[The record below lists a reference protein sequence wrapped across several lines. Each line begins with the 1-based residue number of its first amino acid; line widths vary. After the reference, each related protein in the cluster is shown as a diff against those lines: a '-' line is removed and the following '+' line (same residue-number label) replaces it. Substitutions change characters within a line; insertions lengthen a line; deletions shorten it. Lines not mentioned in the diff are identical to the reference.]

1 MKLEKE
7 IKLKK
12 LLLLKLSIIPLF
24 LVIFSLGVHAQ
35 KIDSL
40 NSVVKFEIDG
50 IGWSEVEGEIKGMSG
65 SLVFDKNNLALSFFN
80 VCINTSTIF
89 TDSEKRDTHLKD
101 PDFFDVKKY
110 STICFKSSNVA
121 KVKEGY
127 KVKGELTILNKTKET
142 EFDFRVI
149 IESGQRI
156 LVGKFEINRFDFG
169 LAAESYSS
177 TMMVGKT
184 VKIEIRCVLLD

>member
-50 IGWSEVEGEIKGMSG
+50 IGWSEVEGEIKVIGKESE
-65 SLVFDKNNLALSFFN
+65 L
-80 VCINTSTIF
+80 IHPST
-89 TDSEKRDTHLKD
+89 
-101 PDFFDVKKY
+101 VV
-110 STICFKSSNVA
+110 STTLI
-121 KVKEGY
+121 
-127 KVKGELTILNKTKET
+127 
-142 EFDFRVI
+142 
-149 IESGQRI
+149 
-156 LVGKFEINRFDFG
+156 
-169 LAAESYSS
+169 
-177 TMMVGKT
+177 
-184 VKIEIRCVLLD
+184 